1 MRAAL
6 MPTLIHT
13 RLRRGA
19 DASGNVASA
28 PRLNI
33 LPSSVLSKRSLN
45 RRALASESR
54 DVEIRLNG
62 QRDQLDAMSPK
73 PLPRLSPLHL
83 EPA

>member
-19 DASGNVASA
+19 DASGSVALT

-33 LPSSVLSKRSLN
+33 LPSSVLSKRSLY
-45 RRALASESR
+45 RRARASESR
-54 DVEIRLNG
+54 DVEVQLNG
-62 QRDQLDAMSPK
+62 QRDRNDRTYK
-73 PLPRLSPLHL
+73 LSIAAPIKKLKT
-83 EPA
+83 